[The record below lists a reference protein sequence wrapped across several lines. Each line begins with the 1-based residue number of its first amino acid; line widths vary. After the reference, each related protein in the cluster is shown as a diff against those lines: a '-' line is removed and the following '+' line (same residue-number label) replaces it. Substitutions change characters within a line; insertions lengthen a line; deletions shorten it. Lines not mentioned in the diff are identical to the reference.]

1 MSNTFGAKPIEV
13 IADLT
18 LSGNNGDVRVSND
31 HEGDLIIRFPNQK
44 SFFSLLN
51 TRWPM
56 RPGWNTLIQLNRS
69 FYQNQQAII
78 IQVQDQP
85 WLTLGKFSRPRIN
98 YRRVA
103 APYLTNTPSLKNGI
117 YLLAAGLGATL
128 LYLLFRKRN

>member
-51 TRWPM
+51 TRWPI